1 MSGRTTSAGSRTRVP
16 RDEVSGTFIEWQPV
30 PGFDLVGLIAQLAP
44 VAPESPNAEGIRDFY
59 SGVVGWKPDPVEMEG
74 YRDFSMNAPE
84 GGETVA
90 GVCHAR
96 GSNADLPEGWLIY
109 ITVADVDASAAA
121 CTEHGGKVLV
131 EPRGLAGGRFCVVED
146 PGGSVAALYQP

>member
-1 MSGRTTSAGSRTRVP
+1 MSSTSNVGSIGWIDMSTADAGGV
-16 RDEVSGTFIEWQPV
+16 
-30 PGFDLVGLIAQLAP
+30 
-44 VAPESPNAEGIRDFY
+44 RDFY
-59 SGVVGWKPDPVEMEG
+59 KAVVGWETEDVDMDG
-74 YRDFSMNAPE
+74 YADYVMKMPGS
-84 GGETVA
+84 GDGVA